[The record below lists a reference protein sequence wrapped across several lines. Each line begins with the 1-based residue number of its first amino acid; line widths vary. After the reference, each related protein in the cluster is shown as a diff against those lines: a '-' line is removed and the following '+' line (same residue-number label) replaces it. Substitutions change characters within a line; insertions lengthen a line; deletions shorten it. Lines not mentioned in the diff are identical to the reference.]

1 MTDDMQAPMIR
12 LPRYFAVLLVCKAKH
27 DMVGSLSL
35 LATWQILAH
44 GQRRQPFTYHGP
56 TQAALDRGANFQAS
70 QFLLSEIHSL
80 FTGRQGLIEQQ
91 SNMAIRLTSY
101 SGNKQQPK
109 CLTKIANAK
118 FSLDWFEILWPGAI
132 KATLLVT

>member
-1 MTDDMQAPMIR
+1 MDNVVNL
-12 LPRYFAVLLVCKAKH
+12 LPTMDQRKQH
-27 DMVGSLSL
+27 WIEG
-35 LATWQILAH
+35 QIFKL
-44 GQRRQPFTYHGP
+44 
-56 TQAALDRGANFQAS
+56 S

-80 FTGRQGLIEQQ
+80 FTGRRGLIEQQ